1 MVAWWVF
8 AWCIFPRIL
17 LSTCLGLYDENTS
30 LVGSMG
36 LGPWCSG
43 EMGFTKSDVLFAVNH
58 FSPTAHKGS
67 FYSGGRDLRFCPFR
81 QPRPL
86 NRGVQTIRCGPWCD
100 SIWSCHLAFCFPFVT
115 FFVLFFLFV
124 PSFGLRIFMIGI
136 CFPYKVLIIIVPVF
150 FWGGGF
156 GIYHLHLQFITLRCQ
171 SYATSCPI
179 EEHGP
184 FTSPPPSQSLL
195 FLTCFPSA
203 CDINVSI
210 HY

>member
-100 SIWSCHLAFCFPFVT
+100 SVWSCHLAFCFPFVT

-150 FWGGGF
+150 FGGGLWDLSSASSA
-156 GIYHLHLQFITLRCQ
+156 YH
-171 SYATSCPI
+171 
-179 EEHGP
+179 
-184 FTSPPPSQSLL
+184 PPLSKLCHFMSNRRTWTFYFASSL
-195 FLTCFPSA
+195 PVSA
-203 CDINVSI
+203 IFDMFS
-210 HY
+210 